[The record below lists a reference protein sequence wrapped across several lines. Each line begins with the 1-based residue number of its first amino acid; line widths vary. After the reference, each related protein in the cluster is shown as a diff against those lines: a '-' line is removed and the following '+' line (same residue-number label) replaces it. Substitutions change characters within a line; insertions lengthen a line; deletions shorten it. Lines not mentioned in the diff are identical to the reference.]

1 MTTPILRI
9 GHRGAQGYAPENTLK
24 SIRKA
29 IELGVDMI
37 EVDVHSCRTS
47 EILVIHDEKLERTTN
62 GSGYVRQKTLAYI
75 KSLDA
80 GEGEQVPT
88 LTEVL
93 DLIDKRV
100 ALNIELKG
108 KYTLKPVLKIIDHYV
123 HAKGWAYE
131 HFIVSTF
138 MRKKLKRLAKLH
150 PKVRIGALLAY
161 HPFGFIKFAKRI
173 KAFSV
178 HLNAK
183 LADPKIIREAQKNG
197 LKVYVW
203 TVNEKED
210 IERLKKIGVDGIF
223 SDFPDR
229 IRE

>member
-1 MTTPILRI
+1 MSAALLKI

-29 IELGVDMI
+29 LELGVDMVEI
-37 EVDVHSCRTS
+37 DVHSCRDPQ
-47 EILVIHDEKLERTTN
+47 IIVIHDEKLERTTN

-75 KSLDA
+75 KSLNA

-100 ALNIELKG
+100 AVNIELKG
-108 KYTLKPVLKIIDHYV
+108 KFTLHPVLKVIDHYV
-123 HAKGWAYE
+123 QQKGWSYD

-138 MRKKLKRLAKLH
+138 MRKKLKRLAKMH
-150 PKVRIGALLAY
+150 PKVRIGALVAY

-183 LADPKIIREAQKNG
+183 LADPKIIRDAKMNG

-203 TVNEKED
+203 TVNEKDD
-210 IERLKKIGVDGIF
+210 IERLKKLGVDGIF

-229 IRE
+229 IG